1 MKRQAVSIFLLA
13 ALLAATACG
22 EGSGAPASGDT
33 TAADTTTAPAETT
46 AYLDTLPKTDM
57 GGRSFVILAEDRGSN
72 GISNTHIGSET
83 GEVMNDAV
91 FRRDREVEERYN
103 IKIEYII
110 NESRPKIAPQ
120 VTEAVMA
127 GDESYHLVMS
137 AMSLGGTSVLASQGM
152 LYNLASLPHLSL
164 DSDWWIPSCNDRLY
178 VGDSLYFVASPI
190 APTFFATPF
199 GISFNKRMA
208 DDFKL
213 PNIYDEVI
221 NGTWTID
228 RMKALSKGVSQD
240 INSDGIMDEK
250 DQYGI
255 ATHSSALWGYY
266 ASSGITPLIIEKDRS
281 FELSLGSERSLDI
294 IERLTGVLSNRNEVY
309 YYDGSN
315 PSHAD
320 IFKNGQ
326 VLFADYSMTGFII
339 TYRDMAD
346 DWGIVPI
353 PKTTDTQ
360 DGYHTT
366 LQTILPCGICVPK
379 NCSAPEETGLIL
391 ETLAYL
397 SDIDV
402 RSAVYDVVL
411 AGKLSRDE
419 DSVAMLDIIYGDIN
433 VDLLYVYRFANA
445 PDSVYASIMTD
456 APFASAYESIR
467 VMMEE
472 EIKTFI
478 ENVEGE

>member
-13 ALLAATACG
+13 APLAATACG

-33 TAADTTTAPAETT
+33 TAADTATAPTETT

-57 GGRSFVILAEDRGSN
+57 GGRSFVMLIEDRYSN
-72 GISNTHIGSET
+72 GISNIHSGSET
-83 GEVMNDAV
+83 GDVVNDAI
-91 FRRDREVEERYN
+91 FRRDAAVAERYN
-103 IKIEYII
+103 IEFEYSVVDKREKVVSQMTNAI
-110 NESRPKIAPQ
+110 
-120 VTEAVMA
+120 MA
-127 GDESYHLVMS
+127 GDEAYHMAMS
-137 AMSLGGTSVLASQGM
+137 AVTWGAATLASSGL
-152 LYNLASLPHLSL
+152 LYDLAELPHLSL
-164 DSDWWIPSCNDRLY
+164 DEAWWVSACNDRLR
-178 VGDSLYFVASPI
+178 VGDALYFAASPI
-190 APTFFATPF
+190 APTIFATPF
-199 GISFNKRMA
+199 AITYNKRMA
-208 DDFKL
+208 NDYKL
-213 PNIYDEVI
+213 PDLYAEIK

-228 RMKALSKGVSQD
+228 RMQELAKGVSKD
-240 INSDGIMDEK
+240 LDANGTMDEK

-266 ASSGITPLIIEKDRS
+266 ASSGITPLVIHEDRS
-281 FELSLGSERSLDI
+281 FDLTLGSAQSLDI
-294 IERLTGVLSNRNEVY
+294 IDRLAKVLSDRNEVY

-320 IFKNGQ
+320 MFKNGQ
-326 VLFADYSMTGFII
+326 VLFADYSVTGFII

-346 DWGIVPI
+346 DWGILPI
-353 PKTTDTQ
+353 PKLTEEQ

-379 NCSAPEETGLIL
+379 NCEKPEETGLIL
-391 ETLAYL
+391 ETLAYY
-397 SDIDV
+397 SNTGI
-402 RSAVYDVVL
+402 RAAAYDTL
-411 AGKLSRDE
+411 LTGKVSRDE
-419 DSVAMLDIIYGDIN
+419 DSVAMLDIIYDDIN

-445 PDSVYASIMTD
+445 PDRVYASIMTD